1 MKRFMIPRIAHCDE
15 GCSDLSWARRKTARQ
30 AVFEMPSQFSRRI
43 IMAKCPVCGM
53 MVDEN
58 TAPSSEY
65 KGKTYYFM
73 NPTHKTMFDNEPEK
87 FLNKQDEE
95 TDHKS
100 MDM

>member
-1 MKRFMIPRIAHCDE
+1 MRAALSCPGHDVKLPDQSLIEIPQRSC
-15 GCSDLSWARRKTARQ
+15 
-30 AVFEMPSQFSRRI
+30 RRI
-43 IMAKCPVCGM
+43 KMVKCPVCGM

-65 KGKTYYFM
+65 GGKTYYFM

-87 FLNKQDEE
+87 FLSKQDDES
-95 TDHKS
+95 DHKS